1 MNTNDCFPHR
11 LMPLALSVLLCGVT
25 ALNAATATLERT
37 VLPAGGGAAASAKY
51 TLTDTAGQPCVGVAS
66 SATYAVADGFWP
78 DYGDPPAAAPRTLGV
93 QAGETGVLPLVK
105 LLLRSSDPNG
115 ETLRVAAAS
124 AISAH
129 GGTVVLGAEDI
140 QYTPAI
146 GFSGGDTFSYVIAD
160 TGGDTAVGLITVTVA
175 GGGQGFNLVSFTQIG
190 GGQVRLTY
198 MGMPGYRYALDRT
211 DNLTYPIQWIPQTTN
226 LADGVGQLIFT
237 NQSDTATNNFW
248 RTRYLP

>member
-1 MNTNDCFPHR
+1 MNTNDYFRHR

-51 TLTDTAGQPCVGVAS
+51 TLTDTAGQPCVGTAS
-66 SATYAVADGFWP
+66 STTYAVADGFWP
-78 DYGDPPAAAPRTLGV
+78 DYGDPPEAAPRTLGV

-140 QYTPAI
+140 QYTPVV

-175 GGGQGFNLVSFTQIG
+175 GGGQGFNLVSLTQIG

-211 DNLTYPIQWIPQTTN
+211 DNLAYPIQWIPQVTN
-226 LADGVGQLIFT
+226 LTDGVGQLIFT
-237 NQSDTATNNFW
+237 NQPAAATNNFW